1 MCFINSLFFCHNIHS
16 ATDFFSFFRNCS
28 VLLQLQVKI
37 LYKPSLILDFSL
49 LIPGFTAIPE
59 DAFKIIINNF
69 HSTYLI
75 IFFGSDIP
83 RSASRY
89 QLGGIFNI
97 IETGRSRI
105 CEKTVLLIDFA
116 QYNITGISAVKGYEM
131 IDRSKR
137 DLPY

>member
-49 LIPGFTAIPE
+49 HIPGFTAIPE

-75 IFFGSDIP
+75 IFFGIDGRQDKESEQSGGDKSTYDHSSQ
-83 RSASRY
+83 RSLHLS
-89 QLGGIFNI
+89 
-97 IETGRSRI
+97 S
-105 CEKTVLLIDFA
+105 
-116 QYNITGISAVKGYEM
+116 ITM
-131 IDRSKR
+131 
-137 DLPY
+137 